1 MSIYRIIDLTEFGLL
16 IYLPATLL
24 LIYWV
29 AQTLF
34 KNSQMFML
42 DIFRGRTDL
51 STAINRLFEFAFYLL
66 NIGAALYVLKLNQVF

>member
-1 MSIYRIIDLTEFGLL
+1 MSIYRIIDLTEFGYL